1 MGYCNAQRSSQIPG
15 LSHLTDKGSL
25 SDLRDT
31 ILLLKGVPGS
41 GKSVYCRAFIA
52 DGLHQGVKCVY
63 LNSSL
68 TDKQFRNLFN
78 DCNDVAAE

>member
-1 MGYCNAQRSSQIPG
+1 MPSGSSQIPG

-52 DGLHQGVKCVY
+52 DGLHQGVKCLQVNPIR
-63 LNSSL
+63 LL
-68 TDKQFRNLFN
+68 VT
-78 DCNDVAAE
+78 V